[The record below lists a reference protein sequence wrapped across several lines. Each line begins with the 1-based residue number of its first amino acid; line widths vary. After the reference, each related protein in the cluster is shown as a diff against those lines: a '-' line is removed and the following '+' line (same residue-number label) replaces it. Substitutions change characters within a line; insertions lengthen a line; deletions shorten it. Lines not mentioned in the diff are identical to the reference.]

1 MSGFTEFGIQPALV
15 YHHKSDYLGINKFFN
30 IIDRKKDIDNMM
42 FSNKESNGK

>member
-1 MSGFTEFGIQPALV
+1 MGSLNLEYNQHLCIATNL
-15 YHHKSDYLGINKFFN
+15 DYLGINKFFN